1 MLNPIKYFREVR
13 EELVKVEWPTRQ
25 QTLQKTILVI
35 GSSVVVGLYIGALDF
50 IFTKLSQ
57 LIIR

>member
-1 MLNPIKYFREVR
+1 MLNPVKYFKEVR

-25 QTLQKTILVI
+25 QTLQKTVLVI
-35 GSSVVVGLYIGALDF
+35 GSSIVVGLYIGALDF